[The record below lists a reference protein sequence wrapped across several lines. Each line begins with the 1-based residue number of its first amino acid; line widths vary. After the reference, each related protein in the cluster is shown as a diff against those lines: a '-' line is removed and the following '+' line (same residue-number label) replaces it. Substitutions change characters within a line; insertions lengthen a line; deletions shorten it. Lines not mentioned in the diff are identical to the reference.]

1 MSVSLLSVI
10 LRYGVWFVESELLM
24 VIIRWM
30 MLVIDRWMML
40 VINRWMM
47 LVINR
52 WMMLVGVVL
61 VVLR

>member
-24 VIIRWM
+24 
-30 MLVIDRWMML
+30 VIDRWMML